1 MRDNLRLGSRD
12 KAKKEVVRVMNREI
26 PKLHKSI
33 MEAIQNLPYRKRE
46 LVKRAL
52 YQGKIP
58 FFLARYSAEYHAYRE
73 YYKELEGSKGR
84 GDYISEPTPE
94 EKRETIRYISS
105 IVLFLYRKWAAKL
118 FFKAHQ
124 AAGGLEELERIKL
137 DLYSVRDNTPH
148 GYAYARMIDAILE

>member
-26 PKLHKSI
+26 PKLHKTI
-33 MEAIQNLPYRKRE
+33 MGAIQNLPYRKRE

-52 YQGKIP
+52 YQGKVP

-84 GDYISEPTPE
+84 GDYISDLSPE
-94 EKRETIRYISS
+94 EKIGVNLFIAP
-105 IVLFLYRKWAAKL
+105 IVLFLYRKWAVKL
-118 FFKAHQ
+118 FFKAHR